1 MINKGL
7 FTNNSNEWETP
18 DEIFNKL
25 DEEFNFTLDPCR
37 TDITAKCAK
46 FYTKE
51 TDGLI
56 QDWSEETVFVN
67 PPYGREIKHWVEKSY
82 KEFLKGATVVMLIPA
97 RTDTKYWHEYI
108 FDKAE
113 VRFIQGR
120 IKFLQNGE
128 AKQAAPFPSAII
140 VFSDN
145 AKITRAN

>member
-18 DEIFNKL
+18 DDIFNKL
-25 DEEFNFTLDPCR
+25 DEEFNFTLDPCC
-37 TDITAKCAK
+37 TDTTAKCAK

-51 TDGLI
+51 TNGLI
-56 QDWSEETVFVN
+56 QDWSKETVFVN

-113 VRFIQGR
+113 VRFIKGR

-145 AKITRAN
+145 AKITHAN